1 MADFEKKKNIY
12 IYIYILIYTAIVTIY
27 VYTVANCYSKLVID
41 PRKTYYMDW
50 VKFNAYK

>member
-1 MADFEKKKNIY
+1 MADFEKKKIY
-12 IYIYILIYTAIVTIY
+12 IYIYIFIYTAIVTIY
-27 VYTVANCYSKLVID
+27 VYTVSNCYSKLVID